1 MSEIIS
7 KLISDLRWRLSKAG
21 RDFKPRKKEK
31 ISWGAFSI
39 PGIVPFLILLS
50 YMLISLFGFNPFGDA
65 ISDGAYSF
73 LLGFPAWVVLG
84 VLLFYGTK
92 ALNTGFLIKAY
103 QNLLETNERFAL
115 VEYHKYLNRQ
125 LERAKKNPALGGPA
139 ELKRLKDAQ
148 DSLSRLLN
156 EGAGRDK
163 EPVGSQLSEEAEF
176 AESIV
181 ESFEL
186 QSDPLAELDSQLT
199 PEVRKRVEEL
209 ERQIGDL

>member
-1 MSEIIS
+1 MDM
-7 KLISDLRWRLSKAG
+7 KQKQ
-21 RDFKPRKKEK
+21 
-31 ISWGAFSI
+31 
-39 PGIVPFLILLS
+39 
-50 YMLISLFGFNPFGDA
+50 YM
-65 ISDGAYSF
+65 
-73 LLGFPAWVVLG
+73 
-84 VLLFYGTK
+84 
-92 ALNTGFLIKAY
+92 
-103 QNLLETNERFAL
+103 R
-115 VEYHKYLNRQ
+115 
-125 LERAKKNPALGGPA
+125 A